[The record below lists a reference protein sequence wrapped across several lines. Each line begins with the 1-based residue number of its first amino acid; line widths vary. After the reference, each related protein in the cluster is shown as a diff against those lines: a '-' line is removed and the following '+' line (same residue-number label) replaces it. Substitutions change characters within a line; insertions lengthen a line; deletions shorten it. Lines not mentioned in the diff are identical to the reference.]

1 MFFTA
6 VKHCFVEDVIIDDTL
21 IVTNNISL
29 LIIKPERFVRN
40 KNLNCMFCF
49 IRLIHTF
56 LFSKIKMPRGR
67 PLKQVMETELSSQC
81 QRLRRISPRTTAA
94 WMQPRQAAHCLQRTA
109 AAASHVLQGRQLI
122 PRVVLLFYFNLVT
135 ENQFIHQEMEWME
148 HYLLDTNDLLVF
160 IL

>member
-1 MFFTA
+1 MTLVCDCILHPTVVLPIMFFTA

-81 QRLRRISPRTTAA
+81 QRLRRISPRTHSSLNAAQAGSPRSTKNGCCCVSRSPGTAA
-94 WMQPRQAAHCLQRTA
+94 NTSGSP
-109 AAASHVLQGRQLI
+109 S
-122 PRVVLLFYFNLVT
+122 LLF
-135 ENQFIHQEMEWME
+135 
-148 HYLLDTNDLLVF
+148 
-160 IL
+160 